1 MDISTAHLYPKTLRL
16 LELWLDSMIVTL
28 ADTENRTA
36 SDFANARQFFKDNN
50 ILVDKPL
57 PRAAPKVVSDG
68 ILKSADVDLEE
79 TPSFMRE
86 AMEKTMG
93 PPETKDGQ

>member
-1 MDISTAHLYPKTLRL
+1 MVDISTTHLYPKALKL
-16 LELWLDSMIVTL
+16 LELWLDAMGATL

-57 PRAAPKVVSDG
+57 PRVAPKVVSDG
-68 ILKSADVDLEE
+68 ILKSVDADLEE

-93 PPETKDGQ
+93 PQDGQ

>member
-1 MDISTAHLYPKTLRL
+1 MVDISTTHLYPKTLKL
-16 LELWLDSMIVTL
+16 LELWLDAMGATL

-57 PRAAPKVVSDG
+57 PRAAPKAVSGD
-68 ILKSADVDLEE
+68 ILRSASDALEDD

-93 PPETKDGQ
+93 PQDGQ